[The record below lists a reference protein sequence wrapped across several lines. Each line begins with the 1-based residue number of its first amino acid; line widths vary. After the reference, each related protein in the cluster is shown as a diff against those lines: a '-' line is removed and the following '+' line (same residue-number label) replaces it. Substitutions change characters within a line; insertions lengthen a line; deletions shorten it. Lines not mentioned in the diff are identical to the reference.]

1 MERIRKAL
9 DKTYQKQSPVLGPDP
24 TMAVVRAN
32 AGIEYTQTRSVPVS
46 RDHLRRQ
53 RVISGYE
60 PGSFTDAYKIL
71 RTRVLQKLREQGW
84 NALAITSPG
93 PSAGK
98 TLTAINLA
106 ISLSLEVDQT
116 VLLVDAN
123 LRNPCIHKYFGLEP
137 EYGLSDYL
145 LDSVPIEKILIN
157 PKGIGRFVLLPGKR
171 PLADSAEL
179 LSSAK
184 MAELVEEL
192 KSRYPSRI
200 VIFDLPHLSTS
211 DTLGFTP
218 YADAA
223 LLVVEEGQ
231 TTRED
236 LASAIENLQPSPIL
250 GTVLNKAEN
259 RNPADAA

>member
-9 DKTYQKQSPVLGPDP
+9 EKTYQKKATALSRDGV
-24 TMAVVRAN
+24 TAIVRSEGN
-32 AGIEYTQTRSVPVS
+32 IQYTQTRSVPVS
-46 RDHLRRQ
+46 IDHLRRN
-53 RVISGYE
+53 RVIAGCD
-60 PGSFTDAYKIL
+60 PGGFTDAYKIL
-71 RTRVLQKLREQGW
+71 RTRVLQKLRDQGW
-84 NALAITSPG
+84 NALAVTSPG
-93 PSAGK
+93 PAAGK

-106 ISLSLEVDQT
+106 ISLALEVDQT

-123 LRNPCIHKYFGLEP
+123 LRSPSVHRYFGIQP
-137 EYGLSDYL
+137 EFGLSDYL
-145 LDSVPIEKILIN
+145 LDSVPIEKILVN

-179 LSSAK
+179 LSSPK

-200 VIFDLPHLSTS
+200 VIFDLPHLTTS

-223 LLVVEEGQ
+223 LLVVEEGG
-231 TTRED
+231 TTRDD
-236 LASAIENLQPSPIL
+236 LIQAIESLQPSPIL
-250 GTVLNKAEN
+250 GTVLNKADVPES
-259 RNPADAA
+259 AEA

>member
-9 DKTYQKQSPVLGPDP
+9 DKTYQKQALLGGTEAAP
-24 TMAVVRAN
+24 AVARPS
-32 AGIEYTQTRSVPVS
+32 GRIEYTQTRSVPIS
-46 RDHLRRQ
+46 QDHLRRH

-60 PGSFTDAYKIL
+60 PGSFTDAYKVL

-93 PSAGK
+93 PAAGK

-106 ISLSLEVDQT
+106 ISLALEVDQT

-123 LRNPCIHKYFGLEP
+123 LRNPSVHKYFGVEP
-137 EYGLSDYL
+137 QFGLSDYL

-157 PKGIGRFVLLPGKR
+157 PKGIGRFVVLPGKR

-179 LSSAK
+179 LSSSK
-184 MAELVEEL
+184 MAELVDEL

-200 VIFDLPHLSTS
+200 VVFDLPHLSTS
-211 DTLGFTP
+211 DALGFAP

-223 LLVVEEGQ
+223 LLIVEEGR

-236 LASAIENLQPSPIL
+236 LAAAIENLHPSPIL
-250 GTVLNKAEN
+250 GTVLNKAEP
-259 RNPADAA
+259 RDSAEA